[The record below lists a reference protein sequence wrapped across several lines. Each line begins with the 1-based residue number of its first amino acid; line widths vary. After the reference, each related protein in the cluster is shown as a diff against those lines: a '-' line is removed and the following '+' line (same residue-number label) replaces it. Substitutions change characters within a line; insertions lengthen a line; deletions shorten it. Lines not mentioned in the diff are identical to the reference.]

1 MPHPTPNRVYR
12 TSLFPSETVAGL
24 LCGVPGTS
32 RERSATKPGAVRRFF
47 LVM

>member
-1 MPHPTPNRVYR
+1 
-12 TSLFPSETVAGL
+12 